1 MSDSLLKPK
10 TLDDLQTRLHWV
22 LRVTAACCF
31 IGHGA
36 WGVITK
42 EGWLPFF
49 RSQGIPD
56 DIAWKLMPIIG
67 AFDIIMAILLLVK
80 PRRIIIV
87 WMIVWAI
94 WTAILRPISGTPGM
108 WEFWERAGNYL
119 PPFMLLLMGGTFAMR
134 WKDWFS
140 EYKEPK
146 LSEDNIGVL
155 HFICRLTIGLLLIG
169 HGGFGAF
176 VEKDMLITHFASIGI
191 PADVAFIKAVGWFE
205 IILGVLIFILPIVP
219 ILWFVFAWKVIT
231 EFLYVT
237 EGGLLNIFEFIERWG
252 DYGTPIA
259 LILIIHYQT
268 SQQYKATAEVPADQ
282 TA

>member
-1 MSDSLLKPK
+1 MSDSILKPK

-22 LRVTAACCF
+22 LRITAACCF

-67 AFDIIMAILLLVK
+67 AFDIIMAILLLIK

-87 WMIVWAI
+87 WMIFWAI

-119 PPFMLLLMGGTFAMR
+119 PPFMLLLMGGAFAMR

-140 EYKEPK
+140 EYTEPQ
-146 LSEDNIGVL
+146 LSDDNLGVL

-176 VEKDMLITHFASIGI
+176 VEKDMLINHFASIGL
-191 PADVAFIKAVGWFE
+191 PADVALIKAVGWFE
-205 IILGVLIFILPIVP
+205 IILGVVVFILPIVH
-219 ILWFVFAWKVIT
+219 IIWFVFVWKVIT

-237 EGGLLNIFEFIERWG
+237 EGGMLNIFEFIERWG

-259 LILIIHYQT
+259 MILIIHYQA
-268 SQQYKATAEVPADQ
+268 SQRSKASAAVQEGQA
-282 TA
+282 A

>member
-1 MSDSLLKPK
+1 MSDSILKAK

-22 LRVTAACCF
+22 LRITAACCF

-67 AFDIIMAILLLVK
+67 AFDIIMAILLLIK

-87 WMIVWAI
+87 WMIIWAI

-140 EYKEPK
+140 EYTEPN
-146 LSEDNIGVL
+146 LSGDNIGVL

-176 VEKDMLITHFASIGI
+176 VEKDMLINHFASIGL

-205 IILGVLIFILPIVP
+205 IILGVVVFILPIVP
-219 ILWFVFAWKVIT
+219 ILWFVFVWKVIT

-237 EGGLLNIFEFIERWG
+237 EGGMLNIFEFIERWG

-259 LILIIHYQT
+259 MILIIHYQA
-268 SQQYKATAEVPADQ
+268 SQRSKASAAVQESQA
-282 TA
+282 A

>member
-10 TLDDLQTRLHWV
+10 TIDDLQTQLHWV
-22 LRVTAACCF
+22 LRITAACCF

-49 RSQGIPD
+49 QSQGIPD

-67 AFDIIMAILLLVK
+67 AFDIIMAILLLIK

-87 WMIVWAI
+87 WMILWAL

-119 PPFMLLLMGGTFAMR
+119 PPFMLLLMGGAFAMC

-140 EYKEPK
+140 GYTEPK

-176 VEKDMLITHFASIGI
+176 VEKDMLINHFASIGL

-205 IILGVLIFILPIVP
+205 IILGVVVFCLPLVP
-219 ILWFVFAWKVIT
+219 ILWFVFVWKVIT

-237 EGGLLNIFEFIERWG
+237 EGGFLNIFEFIERWG

-259 LILIIHYQT
+259 LILIIHYQA
-268 SQQYKATAEVPADQ
+268 SKGSKESGAVPEGQ